1 MTVKK
6 VLITGG
12 NGNLGRLLAT
22 DFEARD
28 ISVVAF
34 DLPNEE
40 TRSDNFA
47 GKRTF
52 IEGDIRDTDR
62 LAEILN
68 DHQPDAIIHLASLLS
83 GSSEANPQLAWEVN
97 ATASIDLMHLAK
109 QRCAGPFV
117 FASTMAT
124 YAPDHQKVLPEDAAQ
139 WPDNVYGATKVAVE
153 RMGVWLKKSANFDF
167 RCLRFP
173 MVLSPF
179 SPPGALTAYPGH
191 ACNAAVKGDAFTIQ

>member
-12 NGNLGRLLAT
+12 NGNLGRLLAM

-62 LAEILN
+62 LAEIL
-68 DHQPDAIIHLASLLS
+68 
-83 GSSEANPQLAWEVN
+83 
-97 ATASIDLMHLAK
+97 K
-109 QRCAGPFV
+109 R
-117 FASTMAT
+117 
-124 YAPDHQKVLPEDAAQ
+124 
-139 WPDNVYGATKVAVE
+139 
-153 RMGVWLKKSANFDF
+153 
-167 RCLRFP
+167 
-173 MVLSPF
+173 
-179 SPPGALTAYPGH
+179 
-191 ACNAAVKGDAFTIQ
+191 